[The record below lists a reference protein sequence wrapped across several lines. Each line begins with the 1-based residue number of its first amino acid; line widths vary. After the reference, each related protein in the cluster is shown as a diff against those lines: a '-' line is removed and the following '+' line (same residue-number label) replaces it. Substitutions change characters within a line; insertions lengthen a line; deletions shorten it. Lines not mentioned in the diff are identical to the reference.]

1 MGPYNYCKNNPINF
15 IDFHGDSVTIK
26 GEDEVYYKD
35 GNLYWR
41 KDNTEYNGSAMRTGL
56 MAFFFG
62 KYSGFIGQAYYA
74 LRTIESG
81 SNGSKLIS
89 SLVNSSENSWIKETD
104 GGSEYHSGDNTTYW
118 NPNEDYRTM
127 DNFDRISSISMT
139 YGLAHELGHN
149 YNDVIAP
156 PMDALPFDTDLSG
169 KAIPRSEIEAC
180 RWENLIREE
189 HGVPIRAWYDSASNG
204 QRRGRVIP

>member
-89 SLVNSSENSWIKETD
+89 SLVNSSENSWIKETE
-104 GGSEYHSGDNTTYW
+104 GGSKYNSGSNTTLW

-149 YNDVIAP
+149 YNDVIGGGDGFAHIFTNSRLRP
-156 PMDALPFDTDLSG
+156 HA
-169 KAIPRSEIEAC
+169 
-180 RWENLIREE
+180 
-189 HGVPIRAWYDSASNG
+189 V
-204 QRRGRVIP
+204 

>member
-89 SLVNSSENSWIKETD
+89 SLVNSSENSWIKETE
-104 GGSEYHSGDNTTYW
+104 GGSKYNSGSNTTLW

-149 YNDVIAP
+149 YNDVIGGGMDSRIYSLIP
-156 PMDALPFDTDLSG
+156 GSDPMQYDEFG
-169 KAIPRSEIEAC
+169 AC
-180 RWENLIREE
+180 RWENLIRAEQ
-189 HGVPIRAWYDSASNG
+189 GVPIRAWYYIDYNG
-204 QRRGRVIP
+204 VKIGNVAP

>member
-1 MGPYNYCKNNPINF
+1 
-15 IDFHGDSVTIK
+15 
-26 GEDEVYYKD
+26 
-35 GNLYWR
+35 
-41 KDNTEYNGSAMRTGL
+41 MRTGL

-89 SLVNSSENSWIKETD
+89 SLVNSSENSWIKETE
-104 GGSEYHSGDNTTYW
+104 GGSKYNSGSNTTLW

-149 YNDVIAP
+149 YNDVI
-156 PMDALPFDTDLSG
+156 G
-169 KAIPRSEIEAC
+169 GG
-180 RWENLIREE
+180 W
-189 HGVPIRAWYDSASNG
+189 IRAYIHQFQAQTPCSMMNSEPVD
-204 QRRGRVIP
+204 GRI